1 MRKIFLFVAL
11 FLSLLFS
18 TSIDNKIKRKKRQLY
33 AKDIEY
39 NKMDKKLSSLAS
51 KIIELKEQSI
61 TLDNKLSQSKRN
73 MRKNQQKFNELN
85 KKKKLL
91 DKEISELNKNIEAK
105 REKFIELVADKF
117 SMALVLEE
125 IKKPTPKSIILQETY
140 KIYAKENE
148 KKIENLKKDIERLNQ
163 KESYLLSQQENLQ
176 EKIRVYKTK
185 IQEYKAQKAKKTEL
199 IAELARD
206 KAIYKK
212 RFDKIRAS
220 RRALQRKLAKLK
232 IIKQDREYEGRTIV
246 REQKKYNRYNQYNS
260 NRYNDT
266 SYDSYDTIE
275 TEPIRRVVVSNNNYY
290 GGKTISPLSGS
301 RLIKKFGVYIDPIYK
316 FKIFNKSITLKAP
329 YQGARVKSVL
339 SGKVVFAEN
348 SGGMLGKVV
357 IIAHPNNL
365 HTIYAK
371 LSRLAPGIHVGKR
384 VSKGSTIGKV
394 NSILMFEVT
403 KNNKHMNPLKLIRL

>member
-11 FLSLLFS
+11 SLSLLFG
-18 TSIDNKIKRKKRQLY
+18 TSIDRKINIKNRQLH

-39 NKMDKKLSSLAS
+39 NKMDKKLSTLAS
-51 KIIELKEQSI
+51 KIIKLKDQNSR
-61 TLDNKLSQSKRN
+61 LDNRLRQSKRN
-73 MRKNQQKFNELN
+73 IRENQQKFNELN

-91 DKEISELNKNIEAK
+91 DKEINELNKNIEAK

-148 KKIENLKKDIERLNQ
+148 KKIENLKKDIDRLNQ
-163 KESYLLSQQENLQ
+163 KESYLISQQEELQ
-176 EKIRVYKTK
+176 EKIRGYKTK
-185 IQEYKAQKAKKTEL
+185 IQEYKAQKAQKTEL

-212 RFDKIRAS
+212 RFNKIRAS

-232 IIKQDREYEGRTIV
+232 IIKQDREEERRAEIRIA
-246 REQKKYNRYNQYNS
+246 REQKKYNRNRNYNNSYN
-260 NRYNDT
+260 
-266 SYDSYDTIE
+266 TIE
-275 TEPIRRVVVSNNNYY
+275 SEPEPEPEPEPIRRVAVSNYY

>member
-1 MRKIFLFVAL
+1 MRKIFLLVIL
-11 FLSLLFS
+11 SLSLLFS
-18 TSIDNKIKRKKRQLY
+18 TSIDKKIKIKKRQLH
-33 AKDIEY
+33 AKEIEY
-39 NKMDKKLSSLAS
+39 NKMDKKLSTIAK
-51 KIIELKEQSI
+51 KIIDAKAQIEKLDKMLTQSQKNIRENQRKFDELSAKKKVLDKEI
-61 TLDNKLSQSKRN
+61 D
-73 MRKNQQKFNELN
+73 ELN
-85 KKKKLL
+85 KKIKIK
-91 DKEISELNKNIEAK
+91 S
-105 REKFIELVADKF
+105 EKFIELVADKF
-117 SMALVLEE
+117 SMALVLDEL
-125 IKKPTPKSIILQETY
+125 KKPTPQSVMLQETY

-148 KKIENLKKDIERLNQ
+148 KKIKNLKNDIDKLNEKESFLITQQQILQ
-163 KESYLLSQQENLQ
+163 KE
-176 EKIRVYKTK
+176 IRDYETK
-185 IQEYKAQKAKKTEL
+185 IQEYKSQKAQKTEL
-199 IAELARD
+199 IRELARD

-232 IIKQDREYEGRTIV
+232 IIKQDREYERNSRKRAKRRGNRR
-246 REQKKYNRYNQYNS
+246 RERI
-260 NRYNDT
+260 RVA
-266 SYDSYDTIE
+266 SYH
-275 TEPIRRVVVSNNNYY
+275 

-301 RLIKKFGVYIDPIYK
+301 KLIKRFGTYIDPIYK

-394 NSILMFEVT
+394 NSTLMFEVT
-403 KNNKHMNPLKLIRL
+403 KNNKHINPLKLIRL